1 MAMQSGFI
9 KRIRDIMRMDAGING
24 DAQRIEQM
32 VWMLFLKVYDAKED
46 DWELNEDNYESII
59 PEDLRWRNWAK
70 ADSNGHAMT
79 GDKLLNF
86 VNNTL
91 FPVLKGNDV
100 KEGDTI
106 VYEGIKVAP
115 DTPIKKAIVKS
126 TFEDANNYMKDGVYL
141 RQVIDVIDEIE
152 FDDVKESHAF
162 GFVYEEI
169 LRELQSA
176 GSSGEFYTPR
186 AVTEFMALMIKP
198 KLGEKMADF
207 ACGTGGF
214 ITSWL
219 GQLSKQVTDTSAQK
233 QLDDSIYGIEKKPFP
248 YLLCVTNMLLH
259 DIEVPNIYHMN
270 SLKHNL
276 LDYTD
281 ADKFDVI
288 LMNPPYGGHED
299 KSIQGFFP
307 DDLASSE
314 TADLFMSVI
323 LYRLK
328 KNGRAAV
335 VVPDGFLFGLD
346 NAKVNIKKKLIGE
359 FNLHTVVR
367 LPSSVFSPYTSITT
381 NLLFFDNTK
390 PTTETWFYRVDIP
403 SDRKHFS
410 KTKPMELKHFD
421 DCIAWWND
429 RKEIRD
435 GENFKAQKFTADY
448 LLNEQGCNIDLCG
461 YPHEEEEIL
470 DPIDLIQRYQEER
483 SSLNATV
490 DRAVQQISTSL
501 NQATVLPDIDY
512 ASGALTRLA
521 ELDAHFADKMIKSV
535 LEIAIKGKLVPQY
548 PTEGTARDLLEKNLI
563 DVEIDGRR
571 VKQKVITEI
580 SEDEKTFDIPD
591 SWEWIKL
598 GNVCTIAR
606 GGSPRP
612 IKEYITTAADGVNWI
627 KIGDTEKNGK
637 YICATAEKIKP
648 SGVSKSRMVHSGDF
662 LLTNSM
668 SFGRPYIL
676 KVDGCIHDGWLVISQ
691 STEIFDQDYL
701 YWLLSS
707 NYAYMQFCGK
717 VSGAVVKNLNSDK
730 VANSVFP
737 LPPLAEQ
744 KRIVVKLEEILPLCE
759 RLK

>member
-70 ADSNGHAMT
+70 ADSSGHAMT
-79 GDKLLNF
+79 GDKLLSF

-106 VYEGIKVAP
+106 LYEGIKVTPA
-115 DTPIKKAIVKS
+115 TPIKKAIVKS

-367 LPSSVFSPYTSITT
+367 LPGSVFSPYTSITT

-421 DCIAWWND
+421 DCIAWWNN
-429 RKEIRD
+429 REVIPD
-435 GENFKAQKFTADY
+435 GEYFKAQKYTADY

-744 KRIVVKLEEILPLCE
+744 KRIVAKLEEILPLCE

>member
-100 KEGDTI
+100 KDGDTVI
-106 VYEGIKVAP
+106 YEGIRVTP
-115 DTPIKKAIVKS
+115 ETPIKKAIVKS

-198 KLGEKMADF
+198 QLGEKMADF

-219 GQLSKQVTDTSAQK
+219 GQLSKQVTDTTAQK

-281 ADKFDVI
+281 DDKFDVI
-288 LMNPPYGGHED
+288 MMNPPYGGHED
-299 KSIQGFFP
+299 KAIQGFFP
-307 DDLASSE
+307 DDLTSSE
-314 TADLFMSVI
+314 TADLFMAVI
-323 LYRLK
+323 MYRLREK
-328 KNGRAAV
+328 GRCAV
-335 VVPDGFLFGLD
+335 VISDGFLFSVD
-346 NAKVNIKKKLIGE
+346 DTAKVNLKKKLLKE
-359 FNLHTVVR
+359 FNLHTVIR
-367 LPSSVFSPYTSITT
+367 LPGNVFAPYTDIPT
-381 NLLFFDNTK
+381 NLLFFDKTGS
-390 PTTETWFYRVDIP
+390 TEKTWFYRLDMPEGI
-403 SDRKHFS
+403 KHFS
-410 KTKPMELKHFD
+410 KTKPMELKHFEPAISWWQNRIEIKD
-421 DCIAWWND
+421 PLPEDALVETWKSQCISAEVIAENGYALNYCNFPN
-429 RKEIRD
+429 KERIVLNPD
-435 GENFKAQKFTADY
+435 ELLAEY
-448 LLNEQGCNIDLCG
+448 LSKSE
-461 YPHEEEEIL
+461 
-470 DPIDLIQRYQEER
+470 
-483 SSLNATV
+483 SLNKQLTKATEEMHEYL
-490 DRAVQQISTSL
+490 AG
-501 NQATVLPDIDY
+501 NYAGDIGKVGVY
-512 ASGALTRLA
+512 AKRLA
-521 ELDAHFADKMIKSV
+521 ELNRQFPIDMRYSLLKVAVKGELTEQLETDSPVTIASVSSDIEVPYDIPSTWKWSYLKDACVYLQRGKSPKYSPIEQIPV
-535 LEIAIKGKLVPQY
+535 IAQKCNQWSGFQLEKAQFIEPSTLSAYTKERFLQDGDILINSTGLGTLGRIAIY
-548 PTEGTARDLLEKNLI
+548 PEHDNPYGIAVADSHVTVVRLNRKIMLPEFFYMYWANPSVQFVIESQATGST
-563 DVEIDGRR
+563 
-571 VKQKVITEI
+571 KQKELGL
-580 SEDEKTFDIPD
+580 KTVQNYLIP
-591 SWEWIKL
+591 
-598 GNVCTIAR
+598 V
-606 GGSPRP
+606 PP
-612 IKEYITTAADGVNWI
+612 IE
-627 KIGDTEKNGK
+627 
-637 YICATAEKIKP
+637 
-648 SGVSKSRMVHSGDF
+648 
-662 LLTNSM
+662 
-668 SFGRPYIL
+668 
-676 KVDGCIHDGWLVISQ
+676 
-691 STEIFDQDYL
+691 
-701 YWLLSS
+701 
-707 NYAYMQFCGK
+707 
-717 VSGAVVKNLNSDK
+717 
-730 VANSVFP
+730 
-737 LPPLAEQ
+737 EQ
-744 KRIVVKLEEILPLCE
+744 MRIVDKLKKLLPACE
-759 RLK
+759 M

>member
-106 VYEGIKVAP
+106 VYEGIKVTP

-367 LPSSVFSPYTSITT
+367 LPGSVFSPYTSITT

-421 DCIAWWND
+421 DCIAWWNN
-429 RKEIRD
+429 REVIPD
-435 GENFKAQKFTADY
+435 GEYFKAQKFTADY

-461 YPHEEEEIL
+461 YPHEEEEVL
-470 DPIDLIQRYQEER
+470 APADLIQKYEEKKA
-483 SSLNATV
+483 SLNAEI
-490 DRAVQQISTSL
+490 DRTILALSASL
-501 NQATVLPDIDY
+501 NGEPVNFDTQGTISACGKMDDLHKRFPEDMKKSILQY
-512 ASGALTRLA
+512 A
-521 ELDAHFADKMIKSV
+521 IQ
-535 LEIAIKGKLVPQY
+535 GKLVEQRLE
-548 PTEGTARDLLEKNLI
+548 EGTGAELYKQMQAEKQRLI
-563 DVEIDGRR
+563 KEKKIKKEKTLVEITDD
-571 VKQKVITEI
+571 EI
-580 SEDEKTFDIPD
+580 PFDIPETWIWIRVGD
-591 SWEWIKL
+591 VGSWGSGATPPRTNPAYYGGSIPWLKTGDLNDGFIKEVPEFITELALEKTSVRLNPVGSVLMAMYGATIGKL
-598 GNVCTIAR
+598 GILEIPVTTNQACCACIPYAGMYNKYLFYYLMSMRQTYIGMAE
-606 GGSPRP
+606 GGAQPNIS
-612 IKEYITTAADGVNWI
+612 K
-627 KIGDTEKNGK
+627 
-637 YICATAEKIKP
+637 EKI
-648 SGVSKSRMVHSGDF
+648 V
-662 LLTNSM
+662 NS
-668 SFGRPYIL
+668 IL
-676 KVDGCIHDGWLVISQ
+676 
-691 STEIFDQDYL
+691 
-701 YWLLSS
+701 
-707 NYAYMQFCGK
+707 
-717 VSGAVVKNLNSDK
+717 
-730 VANSVFP
+730 P
-737 LPPLAEQ
+737 LPPLEEQ
-744 KRIVVKLEEILPLCE
+744 HRIVAKLEEILPLCE